1 MKILFGLFFILPLA
15 EIYFLIRVG
24 ALVGS
29 GTTIL
34 LVVLTALLGA
44 CLVRLQ
50 GLSTVER
57 VRARMAAGQLPALE
71 LIEGLLLF
79 IAGALLLTPGFFT
92 DACGF
97 VLLIPPLRRRLIRAY
112 LHHGGWRSAGQTHYS
127 AAFVSL
133 GSPPS
138 PPPLTK
144 RGRVIDIEEIE

>member
-57 VRARMAAGQLPALE
+57 VRSRMAAGQLPALE

-97 VLLIPPLRRRLIRAY
+97 MLLIPPLRRRLIRSY
-112 LHHGGWRSAGQTHYS
+112 LHHGGWRSAGQADYS

-133 GSPPS
+133 GSPP
-138 PPPLTK
+138 PPPPPTK